1 LPTKRTIIQ
10 PIDAS
15 GKVSPQLLVTKT
27 EWQAFS
33 EKAGWFVSG
42 LLAGWGLAF
51 CAWAIIW

>member
-1 LPTKRTIIQ
+1 MPTKRTIIQ

-15 GKVSPQLLVTKT
+15 GKVASPLLVTKT

-42 LLAGWGLAF
+42 MLAGIGLAV
-51 CAWAIIW
+51 CGMLLRG